1 MFPKL
6 GGEVEGIRIPH
17 LFGDLLDGELRM
29 FQQQSRGTVHPHP
42 DEHLVRRH
50 AETTQTEPV
59 KVCPGAAEMPRQLFQ
74 RKRLLQM
81 VRQIVPQLLKPGR
94 DLLHRSGTAQKFEQ
108 FDAGE
113 SILQGIVPP
122 GSGGNLFKAVK
133 QPLETAAIRIEKH
146 IDRVETAFPQKP
158 FQQFAFHGDRELVTA
173 LPRSHQKFAV
183 DLRLHQEDL
192 SGFHNSPDAPL
203 TDQQR
208 SFADIFHRKGRNT
221 PAPVVRSGQ
230 KLHLVTPF
238 AIEHLL
244 LRVVDQ
250 ERQST
255 EKTSTLNMPVG
266 HLAGDLRL
274 QPPPTIEAS
283 GIRQDFHMVF
293 FQIYGELFQ

>member
-1 MFPKL
+1 MRQRRGISKL
-6 GGEVEGIRIPH
+6 SRFERAAFLPVWPGGKPAKLSERRGPCHGVSPE
-17 LFGDLLDGELRM
+17 LFGRAGDGGGAL
-29 FQQQSRGTVHPHP
+29 
-42 DEHLVRRH
+42 
-50 AETTQTEPV
+50 
-59 KVCPGAAEMPRQLFQ
+59 GAAGHRG
-74 RKRLLQM
+74 
-81 VRQIVPQLLKPGR
+81 PGR

-133 QPLETAAIRIEKH
+133 QPLETAAIHIEKH

-238 AIEHLL
+238 TADHLL
-244 LRVVDQ
+244 LDSVNQKRQCAEEISPVYMAVHRLPDMLRPQLSPLIETTGVV
-250 ERQST
+250 
-255 EKTSTLNMPVG
+255 KN
-266 HLAGDLRL
+266 
-274 QPPPTIEAS
+274 
-283 GIRQDFHMVF
+283 FHMGF
-293 FQIYGELFQ
+293 FQISGVFFP